1 MPRLSSARQANS
13 KRLINVFILS
23 CFDSVYKSLI
33 CFYKNK
39 FHATLRLNMIIA
51 IDGPAASGKGTIAKM
66 LAKKLNILCLDT
78 GAIYRAIAVCDLR
91 GKDYTQSNIEIQCG
105 ADKQTLVYLDGE
117 DITNQIR
124 TVEVGAR
131 VPVLA
136 LDPAVQDRVHKIQ
149 HATARDQSLV
159 VEGRET
165 TSVAFPHADFKFFVM
180 ASLEER
186 AHRRHRD
193 FIQKGENISYEE
205 VLRLTAERDRLD
217 IERDVAPLIKVPD
230 AVEIDT
236 TGRQADE
243 VVDEMLSII
252 LK

>member
-1 MPRLSSARQANS
+1 
-13 KRLINVFILS
+13 
-23 CFDSVYKSLI
+23 
-33 CFYKNK
+33 
-39 FHATLRLNMIIA
+39 MIIA
-51 IDGPAASGKGTIAKM
+51 IDGPAASGKGTIAKK
-66 LAKKLNILCLDT
+66 LAQKLNILCLDT

-91 GKDYTQSNIEIQCG
+91 GKDYTQSQIDIQCG
-105 ADKQTLVYLDGE
+105 ADKKTLVYLDGE
-117 DITNQIR
+117 DITAQIR

-131 VPVLA
+131 VPVIA

-149 HATARDQSLV
+149 HATANHQSLV

-165 TSVAFPHADFKFFVM
+165 TSVAFPHADFKFFIT

-186 AHRRHRD
+186 ARRRLSD
-193 FIQKGENISYEE
+193 FVQKGENITYAE

-217 IERDVAPLIKVPD
+217 MEREVAPLVKVPD

-243 VVDEMLSII
+243 VVDEMLAII

>member
-1 MPRLSSARQANS
+1 MLRVTVNS
-13 KRLINVFILS
+13 R
-23 CFDSVYKSLI
+23 
-33 CFYKNK
+33 
-39 FHATLRLNMIIA
+39 MIIA
-51 IDGPAASGKGTIAKM
+51 IDGPAASGKGTIAKK

-91 GKDYTQSNIEIQCG
+91 GLDYRTSQIEVQCG
-105 ADKQTLVYLDGE
+105 ADKQTLVSLNGE
-117 DITNQIR
+117 DITQQIR
-124 TVEVGAR
+124 TVEVGAH
-131 VPVLA
+131 VPVVA
-136 LDPAVQDRVHKIQ
+136 LNPAVQDRVHEIQ
-149 HATARDQSLV
+149 HKTAHQQSLV

-165 TSVAFPHADFKFFVM
+165 TSVAFPNADFKFYIT

-186 AHRRHRD
+186 ARRRHYD
-193 FIQKGENISYEE
+193 FLQKGEKITYEE

-217 IERDVAPLIKVPD
+217 MERDVAPLVKVAD
-230 AVEIDT
+230 AIEFDT

>member
-1 MPRLSSARQANS
+1 
-13 KRLINVFILS
+13 
-23 CFDSVYKSLI
+23 
-33 CFYKNK
+33 
-39 FHATLRLNMIIA
+39 MIIA
-51 IDGPAASGKGTIAKM
+51 IDGPAASGKGTIAKK
-66 LAKKLNILCLDT
+66 LAQKLNILCLDT

-91 GKDYTQSNIEIQCG
+91 GKDYTQSQIDIQCG
-105 ADKQTLVYLDGE
+105 ADKKTLVYLDGE
-117 DITNQIR
+117 DITGQIR

-131 VPVLA
+131 VPIIA

-149 HATARDQSLV
+149 HVTANHQSLV

-165 TSVAFPHADFKFFVM
+165 TSVAFPHADFKFFIT

-186 AHRRHRD
+186 ARRRLSD
-193 FIQKGENISYEE
+193 FIQKGENITYEE

-217 IERDVAPLIKVPD
+217 MEREVAPLVKVPD

-243 VVDEMLSII
+243 VVDEMLAII

>member
-1 MPRLSSARQANS
+1 
-13 KRLINVFILS
+13 
-23 CFDSVYKSLI
+23 
-33 CFYKNK
+33 
-39 FHATLRLNMIIA
+39 MIIA

-91 GKDYTQSNIEIQCG
+91 GQDYTQSKIEIQCG
-105 ADKQTLVYLDGE
+105 ADKQTLVYLNGE
-117 DITNQIR
+117 DITQQIR

-136 LDPAVQDRVHKIQ
+136 LDPAVQDRVHQIQ
-149 HATARDQSLV
+149 HATADNQSLV

-165 TSVAFPHADFKFFVM
+165 TSVAFPHADFKFYVT

-186 AHRRHRD
+186 AKRRHYD
-193 FIQKGENISYEE
+193 FVQKGENITYEE

-217 IERDVAPLIKVPD
+217 MEREVAPLIKVAD
-230 AVEIDT
+230 AVEFDT
-236 TGRQADE
+236 TGRKADE

>member
-1 MPRLSSARQANS
+1 
-13 KRLINVFILS
+13 
-23 CFDSVYKSLI
+23 
-33 CFYKNK
+33 
-39 FHATLRLNMIIA
+39 MIIA

-66 LAKKLNILCLDT
+66 LAKKLNVLCLDT

-91 GKDYTQSNIEIQCG
+91 GKDYRTSKIEIQCG
-105 ADKQTLVYLDGE
+105 LDKQTLVYLDGK
-117 DITNQIR
+117 DITGQIR

-136 LDPAVQDRVHKIQ
+136 LDPAVQDLVHKIQ
-149 HATARDQSLV
+149 RATARDQSLV

-165 TSVAFPHADFKFFVM
+165 TSVAFPHADFKFYMF

-186 AHRRHRD
+186 ARRRHRD
-193 FIQKGENISYEE
+193 FMQKGENITYEE

-217 IERDVAPLIKVPD
+217 IERDLSPLVKVPE
-230 AVEIDT
+230 AIEIDT
-236 TGRQADE
+236 TGRIADE
-243 VVDEMLSII
+243 VVDEMLAII

>member
-1 MPRLSSARQANS
+1 
-13 KRLINVFILS
+13 
-23 CFDSVYKSLI
+23 
-33 CFYKNK
+33 
-39 FHATLRLNMIIA
+39 MIIA
-51 IDGPAASGKGTIAKM
+51 IDGPAASGKGTIAKK
-66 LAKKLNILCLDT
+66 LAQKLNILCLDT

-91 GKDYTQSNIEIQCG
+91 GKDYTQSQIDIQCG
-105 ADKQTLVYLDGE
+105 ADKKTLVYLDGE
-117 DITNQIR
+117 DITGQIR

-131 VPVLA
+131 VPVIA

-149 HATARDQSLV
+149 HATANHQSLV

-165 TSVAFPHADFKFFVM
+165 TSVAFPHADFKFFIT

-186 AHRRHRD
+186 ARRRLSD
-193 FIQKGENISYEE
+193 FVQKGENITYAE

-217 IERDVAPLIKVPD
+217 MKREVAPLVKVPD

-243 VVDEMLSII
+243 VVDEMLAII

>member
-13 KRLINVFILS
+13 KRLINKAGYHALIDFSSIIALS
-23 CFDSVYKSLI
+23 KKQL
-33 CFYKNK
+33 
-39 FHATLRLNMIIA
+39 HGRLDFKMIIA
-51 IDGPAASGKGTIAKM
+51 IDGPAASGKGTIAKK
-66 LAKKLNILCLDT
+66 LANKLNILCLDT

-91 GKDYTQSNIEIQCG
+91 GKDYTTSKIEIQCG

-136 LDPAVQDRVHKIQ
+136 LDSAVQDRVHKIQ

-165 TSVAFPHADFKFFVM
+165 TSVAFPHADFKFYVF

-186 AHRRHRD
+186 ARRRLRD
-193 FIQKGENISYEE
+193 FIQKGENITYEE

-217 IERDVAPLIKVPD
+217 MEREVAPLIKV
-230 AVEIDT
+230 AEAIEIDT
-236 TGRQADE
+236 TGRVADE
-243 VVDEMLSII
+243 VVDEMLAII
-252 LK
+252 LN

>member
-1 MPRLSSARQANS
+1 
-13 KRLINVFILS
+13 
-23 CFDSVYKSLI
+23 
-33 CFYKNK
+33 
-39 FHATLRLNMIIA
+39 MIIA

-91 GKDYTQSNIEIQCG
+91 GQDYTQSKIEIQCG
-105 ADKQTLVYLDGE
+105 ADKRTLVYLDGE
-117 DITNQIR
+117 DITQQIR

-136 LDPAVQDRVHKIQ
+136 LDPAVQDRVHQIQ
-149 HATARDQSLV
+149 HATADNQSLV

-165 TSVAFPHADFKFFVM
+165 TSVAFPHADFKFYVT

-186 AHRRHRD
+186 AKRRHYD
-193 FIQKGENISYEE
+193 FVQKGENITYEE

-217 IERDVAPLIKVPD
+217 MEREVAPLIKVAD
-230 AVEIDT
+230 AVEFDT
-236 TGRQADE
+236 TGRKADE

>member
-1 MPRLSSARQANS
+1 
-13 KRLINVFILS
+13 
-23 CFDSVYKSLI
+23 
-33 CFYKNK
+33 
-39 FHATLRLNMIIA
+39 MIIA

-91 GKDYTQSNIEIQCG
+91 GQDYTQSKIEIQCG
-105 ADKQTLVYLDGE
+105 ADKRTLVYLDGE
-117 DITNQIR
+117 DITQQIR
-124 TVEVGAR
+124 TIEVGAR

-136 LDPAVQDRVHKIQ
+136 LDPAVQDRVHQIQ
-149 HATARDQSLV
+149 HATADNQSLV

-165 TSVAFPHADFKFFVM
+165 TSVAFPHADFKFYVT

-186 AHRRHRD
+186 AKRRHYD
-193 FIQKGENISYEE
+193 FVQKGENITYEE

-217 IERDVAPLIKVPD
+217 MEREVAPLIKVAD
-230 AVEIDT
+230 AVEFDT
-236 TGRQADE
+236 TGRKADE

>member
-1 MPRLSSARQANS
+1 
-13 KRLINVFILS
+13 
-23 CFDSVYKSLI
+23 
-33 CFYKNK
+33 
-39 FHATLRLNMIIA
+39 MIIA

-91 GKDYTQSNIEIQCG
+91 GQDYTQSKIEIQCG
-105 ADKQTLVYLDGE
+105 ADKQTLVYLNGE
-117 DITNQIR
+117 DITQQIR

-136 LDPAVQDRVHKIQ
+136 LDPAVQDRVHQIQ
-149 HATARDQSLV
+149 HATADNQSLV

-165 TSVAFPHADFKFFVM
+165 TSVAFPHSDFKFYVT

-186 AHRRHRD
+186 AKRRHYD
-193 FIQKGENISYEE
+193 FVQKGENITYEE

-217 IERDVAPLIKVPD
+217 MEREVAPLIKVAD
-230 AVEIDT
+230 AVEFDT
-236 TGRQADE
+236 TGRKADE

>member
-1 MPRLSSARQANS
+1 
-13 KRLINVFILS
+13 
-23 CFDSVYKSLI
+23 
-33 CFYKNK
+33 
-39 FHATLRLNMIIA
+39 MIIA
-51 IDGPAASGKGTIAKM
+51 IDGPAASGKGTIAKK

-91 GKDYTQSNIEIQCG
+91 GQDYTQSKIEIQCG
-105 ADKQTLVYLDGE
+105 ADKQTLVYLNGE
-117 DITNQIR
+117 DITQQIR

-136 LDPAVQDRVHKIQ
+136 LDPAVQDRVHQIQ
-149 HATARDQSLV
+149 HATADNQSLV

-165 TSVAFPHADFKFFVM
+165 TSVAFPHADFKFYVT

-186 AHRRHRD
+186 AKRRHYD
-193 FIQKGENISYEE
+193 FVQKGENITYEE
-205 VLRLTAERDRLD
+205 VLQLTAERDRLD
-217 IERDVAPLIKVPD
+217 MEREVAPLIKVAD
-230 AVEIDT
+230 AVEFDT
-236 TGRQADE
+236 TGRKADE